1 MQYLYTKGGKP
12 MAYHKVQ
19 DILELVESFH
29 KQMRQALDRVSQ
41 EADSD
46 SVEWLSHQLR
56 QHELHWEAALSGY
69 EKRVAEGVLD
79 TWLQYFPD
87 EEVRR
92 QIDAI
97 EIKRDMTIDD
107 LIDLNVRFR
116 QALINLYE
124 TLSQA
129 SSAPRVHELFQQ
141 LQEYEQAVIAQQS
154 KKQQD
159 SELVENRSRKRA

>member
-1 MQYLYTKGGKP
+1 M

-41 EADSD
+41 EADAD
-46 SVEWLSHQLR
+46 SVEWLSRQLR
-56 QHELHWEAALSGY
+56 QHELHWQAALSGY

-87 EEVRR
+87 EEIRR
-92 QIDAI
+92 QIDSI
-97 EIKRDMTIDD
+97 VIRRDMT
-107 LIDLNVRFR
+107 LEELTDLNVRFR
-116 QALINLYE
+116 QALIDLYE

-141 LQEYEQAVIAQQS
+141 LMEHEQAVVSKQS
-154 KKQQD
+154 RKQQD
-159 SELVENRSRKRA
+159 SELVEHSSHKKVS

>member
-1 MQYLYTKGGKP
+1 

-29 KQMRQALDRVSQ
+29 RQMRQALDRVSQ
-41 EADSD
+41 EANSD
-46 SVEWLSHQLR
+46 SVEWLSQQLR
-56 QHELHWEAALSGY
+56 QHELHWQAALSAY

-87 EEVRR
+87 EEVHR
-92 QIDAI
+92 QIDSI
-97 EIKRDMTIDD
+97 VIKREMTLEELTD
-107 LIDLNVRFR
+107 LSIRFR
-116 QALINLYE
+116 QALIDLYE

-141 LQEYEQAVIAQQS
+141 LQEYEQAVAAQQS
-154 KKQQD
+154 LKQQD
-159 SELVENRSRKRA
+159 SELVESRSDKHS